1 MSTAVFMWWPITSN
15 MPEFPRLSYPLQ
27 MLYLFLLSIAQIIVS
42 APIVFS
48 THPLYQW
55 YVDAP
60 RVWGV
65 TPTVDQQIGAII
77 MKVGG
82 TMLLG
87 SLIVITFF
95 RWYRTEEVKTAT
107 EKVETEHYSTH

>member
-1 MSTAVFMWWPITSN
+1 
-15 MPEFPRLSYPLQ
+15 
-27 MLYLFLLSIAQIIVS
+27 
-42 APIVFS
+42 
-48 THPLYQW
+48 
-55 YVDAP
+55 
-60 RVWGV
+60 V